1 MLMND
6 IYVIIY
12 LEKHYYSTVV
22 IRCCNIL
29 C

>member
-1 MLMND
+1 MND